1 MNPVTNRHP
10 MDSTTIKNTANTAIK
25 KLRQQAHTLPA
36 TVQIGKSGVT
46 PALVEE
52 LARQL
57 KNKKL
62 VKIKFL
68 AGAFSEHPSKK
79 DRQALAASLAEQCG
93 AEIVHQIGF
102 MAVLYKP

>member
-1 MNPVTNRHP
+1 
-10 MDSTTIKNTANTAIK
+10 MDSTTTK
-25 KLRQQAHTLPA
+25 KLNHLKQQAHSLPA

-52 LARQL
+52 LIRQL

-68 AGAFSEHPSKK
+68 AGAFPEHPSKK
-79 DRQALAASLAEQCG
+79 DRQALAASLAEKSG

-102 MAVLYKP
+102 VAVLYKNGVK